1 MLCRET
7 LCQVGH
13 KQKET
18 DISIDLFFIQGWQS
32 RACALLGMAV
42 YLGAGQARMAMAAM
56 ASSLSRSAWSLACV
70 DIPCITVQ

>member
-7 LCQVGH
+7 LG
-13 KQKET
+13 KLGINKKRSIFLS
-18 DISIDLFFIQGWQS
+18 ISFFILGLPS
-32 RACALLGMAV
+32 RTYTLLGIAV